1 VFTSPCVHWSRGPKG
16 SGCPRLLSRPGPSQ
30 AATSVSFSPRTASS
44 SALPRHEAF
53 IDCDLHFMSML
64 PAPACQHSQR
74 TRPRGKRSSLL
85 FNTQWST
92 CTRAMELPGLLLWPS
107 KLRTGGDGRIGQ
119 GGLVSSSACQRST
132 QSLVWPQLRNKSDR
146 QIVSPLHTRP
156 EKIALYLSRL
166 FYATLP
172 T

>member
-1 VFTSPCVHWSRGPKG
+1 MFTSPCVHWSRGPKG

-92 CTRAMELPGLLLWPS
+92 CTRALELPWAASLAVEANCKDRW
-107 KLRTGGDGRIGQ
+107 RQTDWTGRSCVVC
-119 GGLVSSSACQRST
+119 VSAEIDTLFFS
-132 QSLVWPQLRNKSDR
+132 
-146 QIVSPLHTRP
+146 QIQDFVRC
-156 EKIALYLSRL
+156 YVGCC
-166 FYATLP
+166 Y
-172 T
+172 